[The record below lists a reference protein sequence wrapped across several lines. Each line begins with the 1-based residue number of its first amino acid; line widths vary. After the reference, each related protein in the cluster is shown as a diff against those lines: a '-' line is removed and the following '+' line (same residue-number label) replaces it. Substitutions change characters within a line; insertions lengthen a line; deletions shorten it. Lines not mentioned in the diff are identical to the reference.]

1 MFRRYLSS
9 GVIMLM
15 VLLIAGCGTPEPAQP
30 VDLEAIKA
38 QLDAGQVS
46 EALTALEAAVKQEPE
61 NAEAHFLLGVAYFKT
76 GAYEKARETFNRT
89 LELDPARAAAVHHNL
104 GALAIQLEDLDT
116 AVAEFQASLALEPD
130 DPDTHYQLGAA
141 YLLQA
146 LPANE
151 NAAPLQEKL
160 ELARAEFTRA
170 LELAPGKAEVLVGMG
185 NAYLLEGD
193 ITQATVY
200 LEQAVAA
207 APEMP
212 EALFGLG
219 RIYAL
224 TGNVEQAREML
235 ERCLAA
241 NPPQSWAEQAQEL
254 LKQLGD

>member
-46 EALTALEAAVKQEPE
+46 EVLTALEAAVKQEPE
-61 NAEAHFLLGVAYFKT
+61 N
-76 GAYEKARETFNRT
+76 ETFNRT